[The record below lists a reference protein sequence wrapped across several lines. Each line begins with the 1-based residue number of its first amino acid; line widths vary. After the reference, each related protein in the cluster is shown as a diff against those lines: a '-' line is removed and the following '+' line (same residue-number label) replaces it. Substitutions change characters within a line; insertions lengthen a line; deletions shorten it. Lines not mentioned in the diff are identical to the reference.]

1 MAHPVVLS
9 DASPLIALALIDRLN
24 LLHSLFGEVL
34 ITEVV
39 KGEVLVGGDKPGETA
54 IAAAIEASWIRVIA
68 DQWLEPQF
76 PDLDEGEAST
86 LRAAMHIGVP
96 CLVLIDERVGRATA
110 RELGIPLSG
119 TLGLIVQARK
129 RGLIPSARAAFE
141 QLLERDFRVA
151 TEMIREALVQVGEG

>member
-1 MAHPVVLS
+1 MAQPVVLS

-39 KGEVLVGGDKPGETA
+39 KREVLVGGDKPGETA
-54 IAAAIEASWIRVIA
+54 IAAAIEAGWIRVIA
-68 DQWLEPQF
+68 DQWLERQF

-86 LRAAMHIGVP
+86 LRTAMHIGVP
-96 CLVLIDERVGRATA
+96 CLVLIDERAGRAAA
-110 RELGIPLSG
+110 RESGIPLSG
-119 TLGLIVQARK
+119 TVGLIVQARK
-129 RGLIPSARAAFE
+129 RGFIPSARAAFE

-151 TEMIREALVQVGEG
+151 PEMIREALVQVGEG